1 MYDVIVVGAG
11 TAGCCLTMLLA
22 RRGHRVLLLERSGT
36 AGDSP
41 LTHNLGPAAVRLLM
55 RWGLLEQLV
64 GTGCP
69 PVSRTTVWAGGERF
83 ELPNPPEVPLTYS
96 PRSGA
101 FASLTSA
108 AAIAA
113 GAAFRPSFTVKDLV
127 WEEGAVAG
135 VVGHGPEGHSVCERG
150 RVVVGA
156 DGRSS
161 LVARVVQAETY
172 DGHSGTNCC
181 YHAYWRGDAGR
192 GPAIFL
198 AERRAVALYPTD
210 GALTWVVAARPVT
223 DWAKFK
229 RAPER
234 MYRDQL
240 AMFPELARRLRR
252 ATRES
257 RFRGTGELGSSLRQP
272 WGPGWALVGDAGH
285 PRDGTLCLGTSDVCI
300 ETDTL
305 ARALDEVLYRRR
317 PFGESLG
324 AYQQARDTRARE
336 SEGGICALAS
346 CDWTLDQVADIL
358 ARARAGRENELA
370 ELVSP

>member
-11 TAGCCLTMLLA
+11 TAGSCLAMLLA
-22 RRGHRVLLLERSGT
+22 RRGHQVLLLERNGT
-36 AGDSP
+36 AGENS
-41 LTHNLGPAAVRLLM
+41 LTQNLGPAAVRLLM
-55 RWGLLEQLV
+55 RWGLFEELV
-64 GTGCP
+64 RTGSP
-69 PVSRTTVWAGGERF
+69 PVDRTTVWAGRERF
-83 ELPNPPEVPLTYS
+83 ELPNPTGVPVTYS

-101 FASLTSA
+101 LASLTSG

-127 WEEGAVAG
+127 WEGGAVGG

-172 DGHSGTNCC
+172 DEHAGTNCC
-181 YHAYWRGDAGR
+181 YHAYWKGGAGR
-192 GPAIFL
+192 GPEIFL
-198 AERRAVALYPTD
+198 AERRAVAVYPTD

-223 DWAKFK
+223 DWADFK

-234 MYRDQL
+234 MYLEQIG
-240 AMFPELARRLRR
+240 MFPELAPRFHR

-257 RFRGTGELGSSLRQP
+257 RLRGTGELGSSLRQP
-272 WGPGWALVGDAGH
+272 WGPGWMLVGDAGH

-300 ETDTL
+300 EAETL
-305 ARALDEVLYRRR
+305 AGAVDEALSGRR
-317 PFGESLG
+317 PFGEALA
-324 AYQQARDTRARE
+324 AYHQWRDTRAPV
-336 SEGGICALAS
+336 SHQSICALAS
-346 CDWTLDQVADIL
+346 RGWTLDEVAEIV
-358 ARARAGRENELA
+358 ARAGALRESELA
-370 ELVSP
+370 QLVSP

>member
-11 TAGCCLTMLLA
+11 TAGCCLAMLLA
-22 RRGHRVLLLERSGT
+22 RRAHRVLLLERSGT

-64 GTGCP
+64 GTGSP
-69 PVSRTTVWAGGERF
+69 PVDRTTVWAGGEQF
-83 ELPNPPEVPLTYS
+83 ELLNPPDVPVTYS

-101 FASLTSA
+101 LASLTSA

-113 GAAFRPSFTVKDLV
+113 GAAFRPSFTVKDVV
-127 WEEGAVAG
+127 WEDGAVAG

-172 DGHSGTNCC
+172 DEHPGANCC
-181 YHAYWRGDAGR
+181 YHSYWRGDAGQ
-192 GPAIFL
+192 GPEIFL
-198 AERRAVALYPTD
+198 AERRAVAVYPTD

-223 DWAKFK
+223 DWADFK

-234 MYRDQL
+234 MYREQMR
-240 AMFPELARRLRR
+240 MFPELARRLRG

-257 RFRGTGELGSSLRQP
+257 RFRGTGELGTSLRQP
-272 WGPGWALVGDAGH
+272 WGQGWVLVGDAGH
-285 PRDGTLCLGTSDVCI
+285 PRDGTLCLGTSDLCI
-300 ETDTL
+300 ETEML
-305 ARALDEVLYRRR
+305 AGALDEALSGRR
-317 PFGESLG
+317 PLGESLV
-324 AYQQARDTRARE
+324 AYHQWRDTRARE
-336 SEGGICALAS
+336 SHQGICSLAS
-346 CDWTLDQVADIL
+346 CDWTLDEVAEIV
-358 ARARAGRENELA
+358 ARARALRER
-370 ELVSP
+370 ELVQLVSV